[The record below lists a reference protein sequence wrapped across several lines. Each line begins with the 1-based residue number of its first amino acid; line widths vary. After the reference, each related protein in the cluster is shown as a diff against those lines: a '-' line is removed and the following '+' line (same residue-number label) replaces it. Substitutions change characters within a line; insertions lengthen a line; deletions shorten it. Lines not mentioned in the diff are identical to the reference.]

1 MSREI
6 VSCVGFG
13 ARALRKS
20 DSGTPYDTYSHT
32 LVRCRS
38 HQSLTVR
45 TLCLKPLPERT
56 GRRGRIP
63 GYFDETPAMGRMGPS
78 PRCRRWGSHIT
89 AANLIQPRICWL
101 SAVGELLR
109 RLVVFMVSIALPLI
123 ADEFSC
129 AHLRNAYRS
138 STRGS

>member
-45 TLCLKPLPERT
+45 TLCLKSRPRAYRQTRENT
-56 GRRGRIP
+56 GLFRRNARYGPNGAIAPVSPMGQPHYSRE
-63 GYFDETPAMGRMGPS
+63 FD
-78 PRCRRWGSHIT
+78 T
-89 AANLIQPRICWL
+89 AANLL
-101 SAVGELLR
+101 AVGCR
-109 RLVVFMVSIALPLI
+109 R
-123 ADEFSC
+123 
-129 AHLRNAYRS
+129 
-138 STRGS
+138 T